1 MADNHN
7 PDVSHYSVDRHD
19 YPILPVE
26 EWDNWQPI
34 RPIIAE
40 HGYDIAHAFNSGWMV
55 RVSNPSFTGNGNPA
69 VAVIH
74 NSVVPDFHRAMGGEV
89 PEGDPASSIMGYWD
103 AYLEAI
109 GDANEDFSK
118 SVDEAREARNRAYRK
133 ANSDM
138 LEALARWEIGAG
150 SE

>member
-1 MADNHN
+1 
-7 PDVSHYSVDRHD
+7 
-19 YPILPVE
+19 
-26 EWDNWQPI
+26 
-34 RPIIAE
+34 
-40 HGYDIAHAFNSGWMV
+40 MV

-118 SVDEAREARNRAYRK
+118 SVDEAMEARNRAYRK